1 MRYNVTGQSE
11 DGGARAMRGIGRFAA
26 ALPRDVPDRLKPALL
41 ALAAAAVLGV
51 PAALA
56 ARADQPIRENLDD
69 DPEEELAIPQ
79 PLGADGGSRRR
90 VVVVDSCHYRS
101 TVYIVSPVY
110 DKVDFLR
117 AMDVDGRRPAKEIL
131 FSMSNGT
138 SGQSGYF
145 KLLRMATP
153 LRPANACPRP
163 KTLFTWSSSR
173 PTFRPRGLVFVTA
186 GLDVKELSR
195 KYRGRELRLMEAW
208 GRSRA
213 NPSHWRYTF
222 YRLLPDRS
230 AYVSYGT
237 SDIKS

>member
-1 MRYNVTGQSE
+1 MRYNVTGNSE
-11 DGGARAMRGIGRFAA
+11 DGGARAMRRSGRIAA
-26 ALPRDVPDRLKPALL
+26 FRRDMLDRVKLALF

-56 ARADQPIRENLDD
+56 ARADQPVRANLDE

-79 PLGADGGSRRR
+79 PLGADGGARRR
-90 VVVVDSCHYRS
+90 IVVVDVCNYRN
-101 TVYIVSPVY
+101 TVYHVSPVY
-110 DKVDFLR
+110 DKVDFLK
-117 AMDVDGRRPAKEIL
+117 ALDVDGRRPAKEIL

-138 SGQSGYF
+138 SAQVGYF

-153 LRPANACPRP
+153 VRPANACARP
-163 KTLFTWSSSR
+163 KTLFTWSSGK

-186 GLDVKELSR
+186 GLDVKDLSR
-195 KYRGRELRLMEAW
+195 KYRGKELRLMEAW
-208 GRSRA
+208 GRSRT